1 MNLFPHALSV
11 ANATAAPGLIID
23 NFAGGGGASTGIE
36 QALGRPIDIAINH
49 DAEAIAMHVANHP
62 DTLHYCQ
69 SVWAVDPLDVVRAGG
84 PDGRHAGQPVAL
96 AWFSPDCKHFSKA
109 KGGKPREKHIRDL
122 AWVVVHWVE
131 RLKPFGLHPR
141 IIALENVEEFR
152 SWGPLLENGQ
162 PCPDGKGKIFDAWV
176 KQLRR
181 NGYKVEFRELKAC
194 DYGAPTSRK
203 RLFMIARCDGLPIVW
218 PSPTHGPSQGQPW
231 RTAADIIDWSLSCPS
246 IFERKRP
253 LKEATCRRIATG
265 LMRFVI
271 NAERPFIVPLT
282 HHGND
287 GRVYD
292 MDNPLPTV
300 TGANRGEMA
309 LAVPTIV
316 PVTNSNWSRDRVWSA
331 NEPLRTVTTAKGGEF
346 AIVAPIISP
355 YFGEKADGTVRK
367 SNAVDEPLPTQTT
380 ENRFGL
386 VAAFLA
392 QHNTA
397 RVGHPVEKPVSTIVG
412 RGTQQQLV
420 TSNLVKLRGTS
431 DAHINSSVKSV
442 DQPLETISAQGTHFA
457 EIRAFLIKYYGAAE
471 HGQPV
476 DRPLDAVT
484 AKARFGLVTV
494 TINGTEY
501 AIVDIGMRMLAPHEL
516 FAAQGFPA
524 DYIIAPEVNG
534 KPMTKTAQIARCGN
548 AVCPPL
554 PKALISAN
562 WPQMAEAVAA

>member
-1 MNLFPHALSV
+1 MNALFPALSAV
-11 ANATAAPGLIID
+11 AAMAAPGLIVD

-49 DAEAIAMHVANHP
+49 DAEAIAMHRANHP
-62 DTLHYCQ
+62 ETLHYCQ

-84 PDGRHAGQPVAL
+84 LNGRYAGQPVQL

-131 RLKPFGLHPR
+131 RLKPYNLHPR
-141 IIALENVEEFR
+141 IIMLENVEEFR
-152 SWGPLLENGQ
+152 SWGPLLPDGR
-162 PCPDGKGKIFDAWV
+162 PCPINKGQEFDRWV
-176 KQLRR
+176 KSLRR
-181 NGYKVEFRELKAC
+181 NGYKVEFRDLKAC

-203 RLFMIARCDGLPIVW
+203 RLFMIARCDGHPIVW
-218 PSPTHGPSQGQPW
+218 PKPSHGPATSQPY
-231 RTAADIIDWSLSCPS
+231 RTAADVIDWSLPCPS
-246 IFERKRP
+246 IFSRARP

-271 NAERPFIVPLT
+271 NAEKPFIVPLT
-282 HHGND
+282 HHGSD

-292 MDNPLPTV
+292 LDNPLPTV

-309 LAVPTIV
+309 LTVPTIV
-316 PVTNSNWSRDRVWSA
+316 PVTNSNWSRDRAWDA

-346 AIVAPIISP
+346 ALVSATIVGAGG
-355 YFGEKADGTVRK
+355 GEYAGRPRPVDQPLNTVT
-367 SNAVDEPLPTQTT
+367 VH
-380 ENRFGL
+380 NRQAI

-392 QHNTA
+392 QHNTG

-420 TSNLVKLRGTS
+420 TSSLVLLRNNCIGQ
-431 DAHINSSVKSV
+431 SVEE
-442 DQPLETISAQGTHFA
+442 PLATITASGGHHA
-457 EIRAFLIKYYGAAE
+457 EIRAFLIKYYGNEADG
-471 HGQPV
+471 HGLTN
-476 DRPLDAVT
+476 PLGTVT
-484 AKARFGLVTV
+484 TRDRFGLVTV
-494 TINGTEY
+494 MIDGTEY

-516 FAAQGFPA
+516 FAAQGFPS
-524 DYIIAPEVNG
+524 DYIIAPEING
-534 KPMTKTAQIARCGN
+534 KPMTKTAQISRCGN

-554 PKALISAN
+554 PKALVSAN
-562 WPQMAEAVAA
+562 YPSFVDAVAA